1 MTGWTE
7 LQHAGSQPVARD
19 TATETGTDAVIAG
32 FAAAPSALP
41 LDCGV
46 QHYDW
51 GDTDYLPRLLGEPN
65 PTRRPFAEL
74 WIGAHP
80 DLPSVA
86 RLDRAS
92 VPLERLI
99 DALPETM
106 LGGASIGRFGPRLP
120 FLLKLLA
127 AGRPLSIQ
135 AHPDTDQ
142 ARAGFARENRAGIP
156 MDDARRS
163 YPDATHKPE
172 LVVAL
177 TDFHALRGFRP
188 LAEIVA
194 ELQATAS
201 LAPLAG
207 RLDHGLSGLESLYRE
222 LMTLPQA
229 DVNRLLDP
237 LIEGLTE
244 TRADRPFDVD
254 DRRDWLLQADQ
265 NFSRPDSRDR
275 GLLSLLLLN
284 LVHLRPGQAM
294 YLPAGEL
301 HCYLRGAAVEVMANS
316 NNVLRGGL
324 TGKHIDVAELL
335 RIVRV
340 DPGPVQLVQPT
351 APDRPDLPHAYRV
364 PAAEFALEHHQ
375 IAAGECRPL
384 SAGRLRLGIVLQGR
398 VELSRAGRTGLEIG
412 LGRGQAFVVPAAC
425 KTNLR
430 GTEPAIVYIAR
441 AP

>member
-1 MTGWTE
+1 
-7 LQHAGSQPVARD
+7 VARPLAPPAA
-19 TATETGTDAVIAG
+19 TATEADVAIAN

-46 QHYDW
+46 QHYAW

-65 PTRRPFAEL
+65 PDRRPFAEL

-86 RLDRAS
+86 RLDQGS
-92 VPLERLI
+92 VPLDRLI
-99 DALPETM
+99 EALPETM
-106 LGGASIGRFGPRLP
+106 LGSASIGRFGPRLP

-135 AHPDTDQ
+135 AHPDTAQ
-142 ARAGFARENRAGIP
+142 AQAGFARENRAGIP
-156 MDDARRS
+156 MDDGRRS
-163 YPDATHKPE
+163 YRDPSHKPE

-188 LAEIVA
+188 LSEIVA
-194 ELQATAS
+194 ELQARPS
-201 LAPLAG
+201 LAPLAA
-207 RLDHGLSGLESLYRE
+207 RLDHGVSGLESLYRE
-222 LMTLPQA
+222 IMSAPQA

-237 LIEGLTE
+237 LIKALAE
-244 TRADRPFDVD
+244 TRADRPFDMD

-265 NFSRPDSRDR
+265 DFSRPGSRDR

-340 DPGPVQLVQPT
+340 DPGPAQLVHPT
-351 APDRPDLPHAYRV
+351 APEHPELPHAYRV
-364 PAAEFALEHHQ
+364 PAAELALEHHQ
-375 IAAGECRPL
+375 IAGGERRL
-384 SAGRLRLGIVLQGR
+384 LNAGRLRLGIVLQGR
-398 VELSRAGRTGLEIG
+398 VELSRPGRAGLR
-412 LGRGQAFVVPAAC
+412 LGRGQAFVVPAVC
-425 KTNLR
+425 KADLC
-430 GTEPAIVYIAR
+430 GTESAIIYIAR

>member
-1 MTGWTE
+1 LRG
-7 LQHAGSQPVARD
+7 AVAQPIARPAA
-19 TATETGTDAVIAG
+19 TATEADVAIAN
-32 FAAAPSALP
+32 FAAAPTALP

-46 QHYDW
+46 QHYPW

-65 PTRRPFAEL
+65 PDRRPFAEL

-86 RLDRAS
+86 RLDQTP
-92 VPLERLI
+92 VPLNRLI

-106 LGGASIGRFGPRLP
+106 LGRASIGQFGPRLP

-127 AGRPLSIQ
+127 AGQPLSIQ
-135 AHPDTDQ
+135 AHPDNVQ

-156 MDDARRS
+156 MDNGRRS
-163 YPDATHKPE
+163 YRDPSHKPE

-188 LAEIVA
+188 LSDIVA
-194 ELQATAS
+194 ELQASPS

-207 RLDHGLSGLESLYRE
+207 RLDHGISGLEGLYRE
-222 LMTLPQA
+222 VMSAAEA

-237 LIEGLTE
+237 LIEDLTE
-244 TRADRPFDVD
+244 TRADRRFDVD
-254 DRRDWLLQADQ
+254 DRRDWLLEADRI
-265 NFSRPDSRDR
+265 FSRPGARDR

-340 DPGPVQLVQPT
+340 DPGPAELVYPT
-351 APDRPDLPHAYRV
+351 APDHPELPHAYRV

-384 SAGRLRLGIVLQGR
+384 NAGRLRLGLVLQGR
-398 VELSRAGRTGLEIG
+398 VELSRAGRAALG

-425 KTNLR
+425 KTNLC
-430 GTEPAIVYIAR
+430 GIEPAIIYIAR